1 MMVGEDETKE
11 LLRPPSEH
19 FVCSHSRSI
28 SRWKFFKSNGGM
40 TEVLSVLSQVR
51 SPMTAKV
58 ILPKEQNGE
67 MEQSN
72 RSSLEW
78 K

>member
-1 MMVGEDETKE
+1 MVGEDETKE

-28 SRWKFFKSNGGM
+28 SRWNFFKSNGGM
-40 TEVLSVLSQVR
+40 TEVLSGLSQVR

-58 ILPKEQNGE
+58 FCRKNKMGE
-67 MEQSN
+67 WNKAIDQA
-72 RSSLEW
+72 
-78 K
+78 